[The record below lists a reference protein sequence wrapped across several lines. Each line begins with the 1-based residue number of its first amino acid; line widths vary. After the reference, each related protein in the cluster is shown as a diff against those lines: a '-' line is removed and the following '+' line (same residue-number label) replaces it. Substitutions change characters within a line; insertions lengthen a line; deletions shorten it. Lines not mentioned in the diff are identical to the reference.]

1 MAAVS
6 LDHLE
11 HIKRIL
17 DILDCVEYDKNLGDG
32 IKDRNL
38 LPAATTMRAEEI
50 QSIHSALRRQTR
62 FHTHTVDEARGNNL
76 VEAPRNDIVFKRDPG
91 HERSPFSVS

>member
-1 MAAVS
+1 MAADF

-11 HIKRIL
+11 HIKTLPKVKRIL
-17 DILDCVEYDKNLGDG
+17 DILDCVEHDKSLGDG

-50 QSIHSALRRQTR
+50 QSIHSALRR
-62 FHTHTVDEARGNNL
+62 
-76 VEAPRNDIVFKRDPG
+76 
-91 HERSPFSVS
+91 